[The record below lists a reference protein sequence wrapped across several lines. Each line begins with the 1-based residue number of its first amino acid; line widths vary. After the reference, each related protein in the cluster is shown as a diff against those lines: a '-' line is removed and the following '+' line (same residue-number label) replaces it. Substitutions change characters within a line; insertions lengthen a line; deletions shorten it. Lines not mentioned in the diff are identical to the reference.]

1 MKPASL
7 DEKVAEKMGWTIK
20 SYRPASMGGLR
31 GASIGTP
38 NWRDPD
44 GVNYGVEPPPFSS
57 DWNATK
63 ILIKFMRDQQAFIYL
78 IGYRHKDYWHRLDRN
93 QFFKWYC
100 MNGWCSKGSAEIIDD
115 NLPLAACEAFIEV
128 EL

>member
-1 MKPASL
+1 MKTL
-7 DEKVAEKMGWTIK
+7 DEKVAEKMGWEK
-20 SYRPASMGGLR
+20 KEYRSDSFYEADYLYWEKPESLQGTETFTELPA
-31 GASIGTP
+31 
-38 NWRDPD
+38 
-44 GVNYGVEPPPFSS
+44 FSS
-57 DWNATK
+57 DWNDTK

-100 MNGWCSKGSAEIIDD
+100 MNGWCSKGSAEITDD
-115 NLPLAACEAFIEV
+115 NLPLAACEAFMEV